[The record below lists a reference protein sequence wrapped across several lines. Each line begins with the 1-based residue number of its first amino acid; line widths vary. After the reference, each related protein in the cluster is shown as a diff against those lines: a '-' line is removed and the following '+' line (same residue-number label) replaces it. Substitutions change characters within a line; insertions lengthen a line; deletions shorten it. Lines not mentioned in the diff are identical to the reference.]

1 MGYSET
7 PFCYQGAI
15 IYDSDFDGN
24 KLLRLSL
31 KNNGTDKAII
41 DKILKYDDQQ
51 IMSDEIKNII
61 ADICV
66 SDELQT
72 LAEVKEELT
81 EVLPRDIVS
90 ECIMDTLDFDVRS
103 YDSGDS
109 IVFIS
114 ENSIDKDID
123 FCYFITLENPMRW
136 KHNRPARKWNVR
148 KIIKCLKKGTTNFL
162 KDDIEW
168 SKRLG
173 VLSGIY
179 ND

>member
-24 KLLRLSL
+24 KLLRFSL
-31 KNNGTDKAII
+31 ENSGTGKATI
-41 DKILKYDDQQ
+41 DKILKCDDKQ

-61 ADICV
+61 ADICI
-66 SDELQT
+66 SDDLQT
-72 LAEVKEELT
+72 LAEVKEELA
-81 EVLPRDIVS
+81 EVLPCDIVS
-90 ECIMDTLDFDVRS
+90 ECIMDTMDFYIRS

-109 IVFIS
+109 IVFIT
-114 ENSIDKDID
+114 EKGIDDNID

-136 KHNRPARKWNVR
+136 KYNRPLRKLSER
-148 KIIKCLKKGTTNFL
+148 KIIKGLKKGTNKFL
-162 KDDIEW
+162 KDDINW

-173 VLSGIY
+173 VLNGIY
-179 ND
+179 RD